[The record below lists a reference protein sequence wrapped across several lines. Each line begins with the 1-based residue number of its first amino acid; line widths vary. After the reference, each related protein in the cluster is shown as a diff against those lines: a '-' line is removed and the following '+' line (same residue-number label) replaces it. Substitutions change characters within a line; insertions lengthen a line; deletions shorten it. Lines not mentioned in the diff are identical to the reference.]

1 MVSGHMCILV
11 DVSFSDNA
19 ANFYN
24 LANANRTQKSKEYK
38 AAGQLVITRRWDAK
52 TFLSTDHDT
61 QKRHKRDIH
70 AFSASF
76 SSLFAIK
83 HRSSHFFPSITF
95 RMLYS
100 FSYFICIIWVKLI
113 LGTFYCICIE
123 RL

>member
-1 MVSGHMCILV
+1 MVSGHMYVLV

-38 AAGQLVITRRWDAK
+38 AARQLVITRRWDAK

-83 HRSSHFFPSITF
+83 LRSSHFFPSITF
-95 RMLYS
+95 LYAM
-100 FSYFICIIWVKLI
+100 FIL
-113 LGTFYCICIE
+113 LTPYA
-123 RL
+123 